1 MFLKEEAD
9 RYSQDEDEEEEEED
23 EDESAN
29 TSMSSTP
36 TSPSQPLLLMA
47 AVYVLTFVNLSH
59 SRTVQ
64 F

>member
-1 MFLKEEAD
+1 MFSKEEAD
-9 RYSQDEDEEEEEED
+9 RYFQDEEEEEEED

-59 SRTVQ
+59 NSRTVQ